1 MGSSSRQGARI
12 SCQPN
17 TELSQ
22 KLGAKKAHFGPTTWS
37 SVEWT
42 LSERI
47 PMDKIKSQF
56 YHFYIISVPYFQ
68 TFTNNPSIF
77 CHFIIMSRSKHL
89 KAAINLLRSM
99 AWLSTQTRPSQ
110 SEARGADNWPMR
122 LRHRLREKKC
132 AKLLPAPW
140 QPGSAQCAMF
150 RIGKCKP
157 LVSQDC
163 ASWFAVR

>member
-47 PMDKIKSQF
+47 PRDKISVLP
-56 YHFYIISVPYFQ
+56 YLISVLYVQ
-68 TFTNNPSIF
+68 TFANPLIF

-110 SEARGADNWPMR
+110 SEARGADIWPMR

-140 QPGSAQCAMF
+140 QRGSAQCAMF